1 MADRYSS
8 PASGERLQTAV
19 LTGIPAIDAARTAGA
34 DARERPGLDVPEALT
49 SLRKRALDIAVA
61 ALLLVA
67 FSPLWILCSVLI
79 KLTSR
84 GPVIFRQERVGVG
97 GERFTLY
104 KFRTMRVG
112 APDQVHRDFVTRY
125 ILGALT
131 LDGDASYKLPRDE
144 RVTAIGRI
152 LRKLSIDEVP
162 QLVNVLRGQ
171 MSIVGPRP
179 PLAYEV
185 EQYEPWQLERLTVR
199 PGITGLWQVSGRN
212 RLSFEAMC
220 RLDVEYVRSWS
231 IGRDLSIMLRTPWVM
246 LIDAGGA
253 E

>member
-1 MADRYSS
+1 MADRYST
-8 PASGERLQTAV
+8 PVPGERLQAAV
-19 LTGIPAIDAARTAGA
+19 LTGIPAIDASRSAGA
-34 DARERPGLDVPEALT
+34 EAREHPAVDVPEALT
-49 SLRKRALDIAVA
+49 SVRKRALDIAFA

-67 FSPLWILCSVLI
+67 FSPLWVLCSILI

-84 GPVIFRQERVGVG
+84 GPVIFRQERVGVA

-112 APDQVHRDFVTRY
+112 APDTVHRDFVTRY
-125 ILGALT
+125 ILGAFT
-131 LDGDASYKLPRDE
+131 PDGSDAYKLSRDE

-162 QLVNVLRGQ
+162 QLVNVLRGE

-185 EQYEPWQLERLTVR
+185 EQYMPWQFERLTVR

-212 RLSFEAMC
+212 RLSFAAMC

-231 IGRDLSIMLRTPWVM
+231 IGRDLLIMLRTPWVM
-246 LIDAGGA
+246 LIDGGGA